1 MRRLWHFTI
10 FMITSSIL
18 LAACSPSNNILPNE
32 GIESVEKNNSIA
44 NEKSIEQ
51 DEESASTS
59 TQTPTKF
66 TQDYGKNEIV
76 DKDYSDLEIIT
87 LLPPDA
93 IPAIDD
99 PKFLSAN
106 EADEE
111 YAPEELILGVE
122 YNGDARAYSISHLSR
137 HEIVNDTVGGVKI
150 SVTW

>member
-1 MRRLWHFTI
+1 MRRLWHFII

-18 LAACSPSNNILPNE
+18 LAACSSSNNIPPIE
-32 GIESVEKNNSIA
+32 GLESVEKINSIA

-51 DEESASTS
+51 DEESVSTS

-137 HEIVNDTVGGVKI
+137 HEIVNDTVGGV
-150 SVTW
+150 

>member
-1 MRRLWHFTI
+1 MRRSWHFTV
-10 FMITSSIL
+10 FMITGSIL
-18 LAACSPSNNILPNE
+18 LAACSSSNDIPPNE
-32 GIESVEKNNSIA
+32 DIESGEKNNSIA
-44 NEKSIEQ
+44 NEESSELG
-51 DEESASTS
+51 EESTSIS
-59 TQTPTKF
+59 TQTLTKT
-66 TQDYGKNEIV
+66 TQDYGKNEVV

-87 LLPPDA
+87 LLPQDA

-99 PKFLSAN
+99 PKFLSAK

-111 YAPEELILGVE
+111 YSPDELILGVE

>member
-1 MRRLWHFTI
+1 MRRLLHFI
-10 FMITSSIL
+10 KFMFTVSIL
-18 LAACSPSNNILPNE
+18 LAACSPSNDIPPNE
-32 GIESVEKNNSIA
+32 GVESVEKNNSIA
-44 NEKSIEQ
+44 NEESIELG
-51 DEESASTS
+51 EESASTS
-59 TQTPTKF
+59 TQALTKI
-66 TQDYGKNEIV
+66 TQDYGKNEVV
-76 DKDYSDLEIIT
+76 DKDYSYLEIIT

-99 PKFLSAN
+99 PKFLSAK

-111 YAPEELILGVE
+111 YAPDELILGVE